1 MALWF
6 LFRLT
11 CSDRCLCH
19 CQCCHGKG
27 GNFPVLTTRIEQGV
41 AGVRETTPLVLHV
54 DVKMET
60 SGDVSIHSHTTAHGE
75 VLQSLA
81 YVTQYLL
88 LVVRR
93 RCLWR
98 QLQPGSKGRGYL
110 IASVM
115 TEMIE
120 HVFVEIVRV
129 RNTLNSKSKYV
140 LEKDLFFKLYSILL
154 RFFFHPLGI

>member
-1 MALWF
+1 MAIWF

-120 HVFVEIVRV
+120 IRQIAISV
-129 RNTLNSKSKYV
+129 NNNN
-140 LEKDLFFKLYSILL
+140 KDILMKWRSYHTTNNVTFDDTECRLFLL
-154 RFFFHPLGI
+154 